1 MELRVLQY
9 FLAVAREQNISAAAQ
24 SLHLTQPTLSRQL
37 RELEEELGKQLMIRG
52 SRKITLTQDGMLL
65 RKRAEEILELVGRTE
80 KEIAR
85 SDETVSGDLYI
96 GTGETDGVRQIAGTA
111 HQLQKR
117 YPGILFH
124 IVSGDA
130 VDVCERLDKGLLDFG
145 VLLGDLD
152 KTRYHYMELPMKDT
166 WGVLMRRDS
175 PLAEKGAITPR
186 DLWDK
191 PLILSRQVDN
201 RGGLYRWLRKEPA
214 ELRTVAT
221 YNLIYN
227 ASLMVDEGMGYAFTL
242 DKLVNTTGSNLCF
255 RPLQPKF
262 ELGMYLV
269 WKKSRI
275 FSRAAELFL
284 EQLQEHLAVHGEE
297 EEDAP
302 AGKENP
308 HGNSHSGPV

>member
-9 FLAVAREQNISAAAQ
+9 FLAVAKEQNISAAAQ

-37 RELEEELGKQLMIRG
+37 RELEEELGKELMIRG
-52 SRKITLTQDGMLL
+52 SRKITLTEDGMLL
-65 RKRAEEILELVGRTE
+65 RKRAEEILELVDRTQQ
-80 KEIAR
+80 EIMR
-85 SDETVSGDLYI
+85 SDDTVSGDIYI
-96 GTGETDGVRQIAGTA
+96 GTGETDGVRQIARTA
-111 HQLQKR
+111 NQLQEA
-117 YPGILFH
+117 YPGIRFH

-130 VDVCERLDKGLLDFG
+130 VDVCEQLDKGLLDFG
-145 VLLGDLD
+145 VLLGDID
-152 KTRYHYMELPMKDT
+152 KMKYHYMELPMKDT

-175 PLAEKGAITPR
+175 PLAQQNTVSPG

-201 RGGLYRWLRKEPA
+201 KSGLYRWLRKEPS

-242 DKLVNTTGSNLCF
+242 DKLVNTTGSQLCF
-255 RPLQPKF
+255 RPLHPKL

-269 WKKSRI
+269 WKKSQI
-275 FSRAAELFL
+275 FSKAAELFL
-284 EQLQEHLAVHGEE
+284 QHLQEYLSA
-297 EEDAP
+297 
-302 AGKENP
+302 
-308 HGNSHSGPV
+308 SLS

>member
-37 RELEEELGKQLMIRG
+37 KELEEELGKQLMIRG
-52 SRKITLTQDGMLL
+52 NRAITLTEEGMLL
-65 RKRAEEILELVGRTE
+65 RRRAEEILELVERTE
-80 KEIAR
+80 QEVMQ
-85 SDETVSGDLYI
+85 SDDSVSGNIYI
-96 GTGETDGVRQIAGTA
+96 GTGETDGVRQIARTA
-111 HQLQKR
+111 HRLQQR
-117 YPGILFH
+117 YPGICFH
-124 IVSGDA
+124 IISGDA

-145 VLLGDLD
+145 ILLGDID
-152 KTRYHYMELPMKDT
+152 KIKYYYLELPMKDT

-175 PLAEKGAITPR
+175 PLAQHESVSPQ

-201 RGGLYRWLRKEPA
+201 KSGLYRWLRKEPS

-242 DKLVNTTGSNLCF
+242 DKLVNTTGGHLCF
-255 RPLQPKF
+255 RPLKPRL

-269 WKKSRI
+269 WKKSQL
-275 FSRAAELFL
+275 FSKAAELFL
-284 EQLQEHLAVHGEE
+284 EGLQEHLAGWGTDEQ
-297 EEDAP
+297 
-302 AGKENP
+302 
-308 HGNSHSGPV
+308 

>member
-1 MELRVLQY
+1 MELRVLHY

-24 SLHLTQPTLSRQL
+24 SLHLTQPTLSRQIK
-37 RELEEELGKQLMIRG
+37 ELEEELGKQLMVRG
-52 SRKITLTQDGMLL
+52 NRKITLTEEGMLL
-65 RKRAEEILELVGRTE
+65 RRRAEEILELVDRTE
-80 KEIAR
+80 KEVMQVDNTI
-85 SDETVSGDLYI
+85 SGDIYI
-96 GTGETDGVRQIAGTA
+96 GTGETDGVRQIARLA
-111 HQLQKR
+111 NQLQR
-117 YPGILFH
+117 DYPGIRFH

-145 VLLGDLD
+145 ILLGDID
-152 KTRYHYMELPMKDT
+152 KMKYHYLILPMRDT

-175 PLAEKGAITPR
+175 PLAQQKAISPQ

-201 RGGLYRWLRKEPA
+201 KSGLYRWLRKEPT
-214 ELRTVAT
+214 ELHTVAT

-255 RPLQPKF
+255 RPLEPRL

-269 WKKSRI
+269 WKKSQR
-275 FSRAAELFL
+275 FSKPAELLL
-284 EQLQEHLAVHGEE
+284 ERLQGYLALFHGERGQPNTLRE
-297 EEDAP
+297 ERTD
-302 AGKENP
+302 GSP
-308 HGNSHSGPV
+308 HP